1 MFAFKGLNYGI
12 DFTGGTL
19 IQINAGKFISV
30 EEVREIVGQYDDEAN
45 ILHGGENF
53 LVLRLRICW
62 SALPNIKESVRKY
75 ALRRSI

>member
-1 MFAFKGLNYGI
+1 MRKLHVVDVLLTNSVHI
-12 DFTGGTL
+12 NWWSVQKSIVWINVTGVT
-19 IQINAGKFISV
+19 
-30 EEVREIVGQYDDEAN
+30 
-45 ILHGGENF
+45 NF